1 MPTLTTAIPINGIN
15 TWDEG
20 VSVTYARGNAT
31 TAQRNLRCAW
41 SDGARLAAYLKGGAN
56 IVGGVTIYSPAQAF
70 SQDLPNLF
78 PESVNCE
85 GEGQK
90 SRGADGWMV
99 WERAVVTIRYSP
111 LGIEETGSQDLDF
124 GKEIVSLPGDRLKF
138 ASGSDPLPFSVPIS
152 IPTVCVQQSRA
163 NMATLPIP
171 TILAATAA
179 PLDNSGLFGSQTE
192 TLLFDGGRAVRAF
205 TTGGATNWTVQYRFL
220 YRPAPMKWGWF
231 LNSAGTP
238 EKVLRKDGTELY
250 AKSNLS
256 ALFL

>member
-1 MPTLTTAIPINGIN
+1 
-15 TWDEG
+15 
-20 VSVTYARGNAT
+20 
-31 TAQRNLRCAW
+31 
-41 SDGARLAAYLKGGAN
+41 
-56 IVGGVTIYSPAQAF
+56 VTIYSPAQAF

-171 TILAATAA
+171 TILARRLRRSTTRGCSGRRPRRCCSTAGA
-179 PLDNSGLFGSQTE
+179 RCGRSPRAGDELDG
-192 TLLFDGGRAVRAF
+192 
-205 TTGGATNWTVQYRFL
+205 QYRFL